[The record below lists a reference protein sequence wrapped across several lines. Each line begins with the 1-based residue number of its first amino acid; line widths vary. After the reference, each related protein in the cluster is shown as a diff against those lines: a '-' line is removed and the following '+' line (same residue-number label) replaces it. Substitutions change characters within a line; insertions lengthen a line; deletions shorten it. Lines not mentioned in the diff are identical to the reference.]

1 MRYNLKVGKVDEK
14 MDACTYQIKADLIK
28 WKSGKIY
35 VRFNDISNMESVWV
49 N

>member
-1 MRYNLKVGKVDEK
+1 MRYDLKVEKVDRK
-14 MDACTYQIKADLIK
+14 MDACTYQVRADLIK
-28 WKSGKIY
+28 WKSGKLY